1 VLLFRN
7 DWNLRQLQEDHPE
20 LELSAVAPVVSGVE
34 PIAL

>member
-7 DWNLRQLQEDHPE
+7 EWNLRQLEEDHPE
-20 LELSAVAPVVSGVE
+20 LQLGAVAPVVSGVE